1 MSSYQEQI
9 TRHTKRQEVQFEE
22 EEQMSDQTRQKML
35 ELPDQQFK
43 THMIVMLTFLKDKV
57 DSMLKQMNNTSRE
70 IETLRKNQNE
80 MLNVKNTVTDIKNAF
95 DGFISS

>member
-9 TRHTKRQEVQFEE
+9 TRHTKRQEVQF

-43 THMIVMLTFLKDKV
+43 TAMIVMLRFLKDKV

-80 MLNVKNTVTDIKNAF
+80 MLNVKNTVTEIKHGF